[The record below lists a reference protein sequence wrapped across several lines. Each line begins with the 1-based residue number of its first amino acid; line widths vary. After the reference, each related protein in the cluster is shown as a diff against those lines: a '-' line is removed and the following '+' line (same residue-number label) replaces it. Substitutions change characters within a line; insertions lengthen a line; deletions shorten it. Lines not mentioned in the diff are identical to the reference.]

1 MRSSKLSVGTLISR
15 EARTW
20 MGGSTR
26 SVIIRWRVIGRRRVI
41 GPSVISVII
50 RRRRERHER
59 RNDDRSGGADDRSR
73 DAERPKQREWRTRGI
88 VLRFGG
94 RDRHSG
100 ECRGERGRNR
110 NLAETHWGL
119 PDYTGRSR

>member
-26 SVIIRWRVIGRRRVI
+26 SVIIRWRVIG
-41 GPSVISVII
+41 

-119 PDYTGRSR
+119 PD